1 MELHEQNSEEKQE
14 IIKNSESDLIKL
26 YQEMD
31 IL

>member
-1 MELHEQNSEEKQE
+1 MELHEQNSEEKKV

>member
-1 MELHEQNSEEKQE
+1 MELHEQNSEEKQV